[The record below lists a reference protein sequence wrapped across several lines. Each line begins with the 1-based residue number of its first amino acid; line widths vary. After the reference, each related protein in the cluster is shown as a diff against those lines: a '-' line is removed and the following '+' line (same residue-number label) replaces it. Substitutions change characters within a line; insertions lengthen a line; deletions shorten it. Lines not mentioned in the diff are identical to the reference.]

1 MTATTGTASGTGRTE
16 DPGAPAEPGAP
27 AGPVTPAGPG
37 PAAEHIDAAGAGAA
51 PVPVHKEPPAAAV
64 LDREEPPA
72 GSPDD
77 PENLRIVPARH
88 PWRWAAGVLALVVL
102 AQFAHGLATNPGWD
116 WPTFRAFFSTTT
128 ILRSVWI
135 TLQLTF
141 YGTALGFLLGAGVAA
156 LRLSRSPILQTIG
169 WAYIWAFRSI
179 PLIVQLVFWF
189 NLSYLYKRLGV
200 GIPFGPTVWSFD
212 TIGVLGAMGAAVL
225 GLALHQAAYAAEII
239 RGGIIAVD
247 GGQLEAASALGIPRL
262 RQAWRIVLPQAMRG
276 ILPAAANE
284 VISLFKGT
292 SIVYVMAIGELFYQV
307 QVIYG
312 RTGRVVPLLM
322 VATVWYILLT
332 TLLSIGQYYVERY
345 FARGAQRTPPP
356 TPLQRARGFVRNIQ
370 ATRRTP
376 PAGRPAPSLGGRS

>member
-1 MTATTGTASGTGRTE
+1 MTLTTGTAAAVPLPT
-16 DPGAPAEPGAP
+16 APAT
-27 AGPVTPAGPG
+27 AGRQ
-37 PAAEHIDAAGAGAA
+37 
-51 PVPVHKEPPAAAV
+51 
-64 LDREEPPA
+64 L
-72 GSPDD
+72 
-77 PENLRIVPARH
+77 PEDLASLKVVPARH
-88 PWRWAAGVLALVVL
+88 PWRWAAGLLAAVVV
-102 AQFAHGLATNPGWD
+102 AQFVHGMATNPGWD
-116 WPTFRAFFSTTT
+116 WATFRAFVTTET
-128 ILRSVWI
+128 ILRSVWV

-141 YGTALGFLLGAGVAA
+141 YGTVLGFLLGAGIAA
-156 LRLSRSPILQTIG
+156 LRLSRSPILQTIA

-189 NLSYLYKRLGV
+189 NLSYLYKRLGL
-200 GIPFGPTVWSFD
+200 GIPFGPTLVSFD
-212 TIGVLGAMGAAVL
+212 TIGILGAMGAAVL

-239 RGGIIAVD
+239 RGGIISVEA
-247 GGQLEAASALGIPRL
+247 GQLEAAAALGIPRF

-322 VATVWYILLT
+322 VATFWYILLT
-332 TLLSIGQYYVERY
+332 TLLSVGQYYVERY

-356 TPLQRARGFVRNIQ
+356 TPLQRARGFVRHIQ
-370 ATRRTP
+370 ATRRT
-376 PAGRPAPSLGGRS
+376 APSSAAPSSTAPSSGGRS